1 MIVEL
6 FTSGVEGIP
15 VSYSPRTDDTIALTL
30 LVCFFLS
37 SNSALYVFSWVEIP
51 CLLD

>member
-30 LVCFFLS
+30 LVCFFFFRLLLWLKERNFCLS
-37 SNSALYVFSWVEIP
+37 K
-51 CLLD
+51 

>member
-15 VSYSPRTDDTIALTL
+15 VSYSPHTDDTIALTL
-30 LVCFFLS
+30 LVCFFFRLLLWLKERNFCLS
-37 SNSALYVFSWVEIP
+37 K
-51 CLLD
+51 